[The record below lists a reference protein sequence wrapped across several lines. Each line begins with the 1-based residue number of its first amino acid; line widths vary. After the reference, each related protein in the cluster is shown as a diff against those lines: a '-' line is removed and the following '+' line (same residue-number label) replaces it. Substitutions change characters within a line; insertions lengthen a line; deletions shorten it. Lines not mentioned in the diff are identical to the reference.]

1 MAEVSI
7 CIKEVTC
14 WLPESI
20 LPPEQ
25 VDPLFFRA
33 LNGKQT
39 PPFLVVLD
47 GAVQDDELE
56 LDSAKAETRDR
67 IRKRGL
73 QPAYILYQG
82 EVDGIIGYAVY
93 DAEHP
98 LPPDPGNPGPGQ
110 YRIMQKGGWEGITF
124 REFEELDRLF
134 FDAVNGIQHPPY
146 EVVFSDTYLNLDE
159 YQRQAYDHLLEKG
172 YNPAFILR
180 HHRIIGDIGYIQN

>member
-14 WLPESI
+14 WLPASI
-20 LPPEQ
+20 LSPEQ

-33 LNGKQT
+33 IAGEQT

-47 GAVQDDELE
+47 GAVQDGELE
-56 LDSAKAETRDR
+56 LDSAKAEARDR

-73 QPAYILYQG
+73 QPAYILYEG

-98 LPPDPGNPGPGQ
+98 MPPDPGNPGPGQ
-110 YRIMQKGGWEGITF
+110 YKVVEKGGWEGITF
-124 REFEELDRLF
+124 KEFEELDSLF

-146 EVVFSDTYLNLDE
+146 EVAFSDTYLNMNE
-159 YQRQAYDHLLEKG
+159 YHRETCLSLLKKRLSI
-172 YNPAFILR
+172 AFILR
-180 HHRIIGDIGYIQN
+180 QHRIIGVVGYRKL